1 MEVSFEALE
10 PCVSREVAAV
20 LTLYWFWSFNPQKV
34 RLALEEMALDYSLVT
49 VDLAQGGAESPLIG
63 QLNPNR
69 KVPILVWDDYRLWE
83 SNAILTYL
91 GERTGQLWP
100 AAVEGK
106 GDAARWLFF
115 EARHLSEPIGEL
127 WFNGWLKQKRGKVP
141 DTMAMSRAEKV
152 SARYLAV
159 LEAHVAERD
168 WMLGESF
175 SLVDCCYG
183 PVLDAYALAGSYI
196 DAYPA
201 IKAYLGRMR
210 ARPSWKRC
218 AFMS

>member
-1 MEVSFEALE
+1 
-10 PCVSREVAAV
+10 V

-34 RLALEEMALDYSLVT
+34 RLALEEMKLDYSLVT
-49 VDLAQGGAESPLIG
+49 VDLAQGGERSPLIG

-69 KVPILVWDDYRLWE
+69 KVPILVWDEYRLWE

-100 AAVEGK
+100 AEAEGK
-106 GDAARWLFF
+106 ADAARWLFF

-127 WFNGWLKQKRGKVP
+127 WFNGWMKPKMGKVP
-141 DTMAMSRAEKV
+141 DTMAMSRAEKG

-159 LEAHVAERD
+159 LEAHIAERD

-183 PVLDAYALAGSYI
+183 PVLDAYSLAGGYI

-210 ARPSWKRC
+210 ARPSWKHC

>member
-1 MEVSFEALE
+1 
-10 PCVSREVAAV
+10 V

-34 RLALEEMALDYSLVT
+34 RLALEEMKLDYSLVT
-49 VDLAQGGAESPLIG
+49 VDLAQGGEQSPLIG

-69 KVPILVWDDYRLWE
+69 KVPILVWDEYRLWE

-100 AAVEGK
+100 AEAEGK
-106 GDAARWLFF
+106 ADAARWLFF

-127 WFNGWLKQKRGKVP
+127 WFNGWMKPKMGKVP
-141 DTMAMSRAEKV
+141 DTMAMSRAEKG

-159 LEAHVAERD
+159 LEAHIAERD

-183 PVLDAYALAGSYI
+183 PVLDAYSLAGGYI

-210 ARPSWKRC
+210 ARPSWKHC